1 MLSPG
6 FIISHVCVNY
16 DIPFT
21 KAMARIYFTL
31 YRMFL
36 LLIEAQLKRCWNYV
50 AMWENFEHLST
61 VSESSL
67 KIHSNNVYAMLC

>member
-36 LLIEAQLKRCWNYV
+36 LLIEAQLKR
-50 AMWENFEHLST
+50 WEYQT
-61 VSESSL
+61 T
-67 KIHSNNVYAMLC
+67 